1 MDNDNKNSKQP
12 RTTPSEI
19 RTRWLMY
26 LLLLSFLILPSLINS
41 YSSTK
46 EIAWQQFE
54 NDILSRKAVEKIN
67 VINNERAEIY
77 IKSTFAGDSMFKEVF
92 KPAFGKGLYPGPH
105 YVVNIGSIESFE
117 RKLDDAEKNFSVTEK
132 INVQYIKKS
141 NWLWSAAGW
150 ILPFVLL
157 LGIWNYMF
165 RRYSG
170 AEGGM
175 GGSSIFNFGKSTAT
189 LLENQQSNVTFKD
202 VAGLKEAE
210 MEVKEVVDFLKNPG
224 VFTKLGAK
232 IPKGV
237 ILVGPP
243 GTGKTLLAKAVAG
256 EARVP
261 FFSISGAAFVEM
273 FVGVGASRVRD
284 LFKQA
289 KQKAPCIIFI
299 DEIDAIGRSRGKGA
313 FLGGAN
319 DERESTLN
327 QLLTEMDG
335 FDTNSGVIV
344 LAATNRA
351 DILDPALIRP
361 GRFDRHIYLELPN
374 MLEREEIF
382 NVHLRPLV
390 IDNTVNTH
398 FLASQTPGFSG
409 ADIANICNEAAL
421 IAARNKKAKIDKEDF
436 MNAVERVVAGIEKKS
451 KIISPEEK
459 NIIAYHEAGHA
470 VISWLMQSVDP
481 IAKVSI
487 IPRGKSLGAAWYLPE
502 ERQLLVKSAFRENL
516 CAALGGRASEE
527 VVFGEVSSGG
537 LDDLEKVT
545 KAAYMMVAYYGF
557 NEKIGSISFFDSTGQ
572 RDTGIQKPYSEE
584 TGKIIDEEVRKLV
597 NGAYQQTKEILKQH
611 MQSLEK
617 VAKLLL
623 LKEVIFKED
632 LENILGKRPHGKI
645 SSEKDKENIPEMIN
659 A

>member
-597 NGAYQQTKEILKQH
+597 NDAYQQTKEILKQH

>member
-12 RTTPSEI
+12 RTTPSER

-54 NDILSRKAVEKIN
+54 NDMLSRKAVEKIN

-77 IKSTFAGDSMFKEVF
+77 IKNTFAGDSMFKEVF

-421 IAARNKKAKIDKEDF
+421 IAARNKKARIDKEDF

-597 NGAYQQTKEILKQH
+597 NDAYQQTKEILKQH

-645 SSEKDKENIPEMIN
+645 SYEKDKENIPDMIN

>member
-12 RTTPSEI
+12 RTTPSER

-54 NDILSRKAVEKIN
+54 NDMLSRKAVEKIN

-77 IKSTFAGDSMFKEVF
+77 IKNTFAGDSMFKEVF

-117 RKLDDAEKNFSVTEK
+117 RKLDDAEKNFSATEK

-421 IAARNKKAKIDKEDF
+421 IAARNKKARIDKEDF

-597 NGAYQQTKEILKQH
+597 NDAYQQTKEILKQH

>member
-645 SSEKDKENIPEMIN
+645 SYEKDKENIPDMIN

>member
-1 MDNDNKNSKQP
+1 
-12 RTTPSEI
+12 
-19 RTRWLMY
+19 
-26 LLLLSFLILPSLINS
+26 
-41 YSSTK
+41 
-46 EIAWQQFE
+46 
-54 NDILSRKAVEKIN
+54 
-67 VINNERAEIY
+67 
-77 IKSTFAGDSMFKEVF
+77 AGDSMFKEVF

-117 RKLDDAEKNFSVTEK
+117 RKLDDAEKNFSATEK

-421 IAARNKKAKIDKEDF
+421 IAARNKKARIDKEDF

-459 NIIAYHEAGHA
+459 KIIAYHEAGHA

-597 NGAYQQTKEILKQH
+597 NDAYQQTKEILKQH

-645 SSEKDKENIPEMIN
+645 SYEKDKENIPDMIN

>member
-117 RKLDDAEKNFSVTEK
+117 RKLDDAEKNFSATEK

-421 IAARNKKAKIDKEDF
+421 IAARNKKARIDKEDF

-597 NGAYQQTKEILKQH
+597 NDAYQQTKEILKQH

-645 SSEKDKENIPEMIN
+645 SYEKDKENIPDMIN